1 MDKARQEAL
10 FDQCIQEH
18 MGILLKT
25 AYGFTTEKVD
35 RDDLVQEMLLS
46 VWQAIPWFDER
57 CKLSTFLYRVANNRA
72 LNWHRSRR
80 RYRDKL
86 QGFEKHPQLELDS
99 QETESRE
106 RRLDWLYAVIRKLP
120 PLDRTL
126 LMLQLDKLAHRE
138 IAEVTGL
145 SESNVGVRLH
155 RIRNWLIEQKDE
167 GNIHEL

>member
-1 MDKARQEAL
+1 MDSTKRDAL
-10 FDQCIQEH
+10 FAQCVATH

-25 AYGFTTEKVD
+25 AHGFTAD
-35 RDDLVQEMLLS
+35 AAHRDDLVQEMLLS
-46 VWQAIPWFDER
+46 VWQALPWFEDQR

-86 QGFEKHPQLELDS
+86 LGFQNHPQLTLEQS
-99 QETESRE
+99 ETESHAL
-106 RRLDWLYAVIRKLP
+106 RLEWLYQLVRQLP

-126 LMLQLDKLAHRE
+126 LMLHLDKLPHRE

-145 SESNVGVRLH
+145 IETNVGVRLH
-155 RIRNWLIEQKDE
+155 RIKQRLTDQKPEND
-167 GNIHEL
+167 HEL